1 MNLSEF
7 CIRRP
12 VFTTLLMVSFLVL
25 GIAGFK
31 QLPISALPSV
41 DFPTIQ
47 VTASLPGA
55 SPETMAATV
64 ATPLERQFSSIAG
77 IDSITS
83 SSFTGTTNITLQFNF
98 SRSLDGAALD
108 VQTALSQ
115 AQSKLPK
122 EMTTLPNMQKV
133 NPADQPIFFVA
144 VASDVLPISEVNEFA
159 DIIMG
164 QRIAT
169 LPGVAAVS
177 IYGEQKRAV
186 RIRVNPELLAGH
198 NLTLTDLSKIIA
210 NATSMTPAGS
220 LSQKD
225 QLYNIEVVGQPAI
238 AKDFDRLIVSSNLQ
252 GAVRIKDIMSSEEAI
267 EDERTS
273 ASISGKKSV
282 TIAIQRQPN
291 ANTVEVVDEVK
302 KLLPRFEEILPA
314 TIQIIPMF
322 DRSISIRESIHEV
335 ESTLI
340 IAVILVIAVIFLFL
354 KNLSATLIASLALP
368 FSLVATFGAMAFL
381 GFSLNN
387 VSLLALTLSVGY
399 VVDDAIVMLENIT
412 RYREKGLDALEAA
425 LIGSKEISFTIIS
438 ITFSLIAVFI
448 PVLFMGGIIGRIFHE
463 FAVTISVA
471 ILISGVVSLTLTPM
485 LCRRMSGA
493 TTHSHSWVTGWFE
506 VLYER
511 TFKLYARTLKT
522 VLDQKLITLLFT
534 LGTFVFAILLY
545 VFSPKGFFPLED
557 TGLIIMQ
564 TEANQ
569 DISFEGMVKKQ
580 AEVVDPVK
588 NNEFVDRVL
597 SMVGGN
603 RGAFNSGRVV
613 IGLKDP
619 KTRPN
624 VELVIGDLRKKLS
637 KVPGINAYMQPIQ
650 NLTVGGRFTKGLYQ
664 YTLQGVSYGELK
676 LWATR
681 MYDRIKNIPGAV
693 DVSTD
698 LQLDSLQLSV
708 DLIEAKAESLGVTY
722 DQIRKELYYAY
733 GTAQVGTIYT
743 QSNSYKVIL
752 EVLKSY
758 QQKMDNLKDLYV
770 RSSHGELVEIDSV
783 ANISLNPTALTIN
796 HQGQLPAV
804 TISFNL
810 LPGAALSQVT
820 DHISKFE
827 KEMILPPTI
836 ITSYQG
842 AAQAFQ
848 SSSSGLG
855 LLVLLSALV
864 MYIILGML
872 YENFIHPITIL
883 SGLPSAGIG
892 AILALLVMGMNLDV
906 IGIIGIIMLIGIVKK
921 NGILMVDFAINA
933 RREGLEARQAIY
945 DACLIRFRPIMMTT
959 LAAIFGVLPIAIGIG
974 VGSEL
979 RRPLGIAVVG
989 GLLTS
994 QLLTLY
1000 ITPVIYLYLDRWGS
1014 AKNNGK

>member
-7 CIRRP
+7 CIKRP

-31 QLPISALPSV
+31 QLPISALPNV

-55 SPETMAATV
+55 SPESMAATV

-98 SRSLDGAALD
+98 ERSLDGAALD

-115 AQSKLPK
+115 AQSKLPA
-122 EMTTLPNMQKV
+122 EMTTLPSMQKV

-144 VASDVLPISEVNEFA
+144 VASDILPISEVNEFA
-159 DIIMG
+159 DTIMG

-169 LPGVAAVS
+169 LSGVAAVT
-177 IYGEQKRAV
+177 IYGEQKRAI

-210 NATSMTPAGS
+210 NATSITPAGS

-238 AKDFDRLIVSSNLQ
+238 AKDFDRLIVSSNAQ
-252 GAVRIKDIMSSEEAI
+252 GVVRLKDIMSAEEAV
-267 EDERTS
+267 EDERTG

-282 TIAIQRQPN
+282 TIAIQRQPD

-322 DRSISIRESIHEV
+322 DRSVSIRESIHEV

-354 KNLSATLIASLALP
+354 RNLSATLIASLALP

-387 VSLLALTLSVGY
+387 ISLLALTLSVGY

-412 RYREKGLDALEAA
+412 RYREKGLNALEAA
-425 LIGSKEISFTIIS
+425 LIGSKEIGFTIIS

-493 TTHSHSWVTGWFE
+493 TKHSHSWVTGWFE
-506 VLYER
+506 VLYEK
-511 TFKLYARTLKT
+511 TFNLYARTLKI
-522 VLDQKLITLLFT
+522 VLDQKLVTLLFT

-580 AEVVDPVK
+580 AEVVDLVK
-588 NNEFVDRVL
+588 KNEFVDRVL

-619 KTRPN
+619 KARPN
-624 VELVIGDLRKKLS
+624 VELVIDELRKKLS

-664 YTLQGVSYGELK
+664 YTLQGVNYAELK

-708 DLIEAKAESLGVTY
+708 ELIEAKAESLGITY

-820 DHISKFE
+820 NQILKFE

-979 RRPLGIAVVG
+979 RRPLGVAVVG

-1014 AKNNGK
+1014 AKTNGK